1 MGGSLEEDQSTSS
14 SDLEDLPSYGFLR
27 AGCSQSDGIQRK
39 PADVMVIDSL
49 DFEAPSLLPAAAAA
63 VGGGG
68 QKDIMM
74 VSSESEEEEV
84 YVPLAV
90 RLRRHLGG
98 STTSSPILEPGQ
110 TLQTFAGQPRFGLFM
125 ETTTSS
131 PKKKA
136 AKRTMAE
143 IKAHREDALK
153 TRVNKETHRLE
164 LERQRAEKKAL
175 TDAAKAIRPKE
186 CIKHMVVSVDPALLQ
201 LEGGGALL
209 TSLQAL
215 GCSCAIEKQIVPRSV
230 TWTRR
235 TPSAQAGEEHRALQ
249 SHAVIHVPVN
259 DFISMVHN
267 YNQQRGVA
275 VDCGQTLTGWTCLLL
290 AQSTGHNPS
299 LAVIDIEKYFRSQ
312 KSQNQRKYRE
322 AVQGNDLTAASGK
335 GKKKKEG
342 CEKLPDV
349 SRVAVEEAL
358 VDLQLRTGVQVHFLA
373 TWKDF
378 CDYIAMST
386 KAVAEAPFK
395 REREK
400 NCFSFCLES
409 EWAGGQRVDRNG
421 KGLLQVWKRQ
431 IQQLNRVSLDMA
443 SAIVTAYPSPQL
455 LTEAYGRCRSDREK
469 ALLLSDLLIRRGEG
483 VTSTTR
489 RIGPELSK
497 RLSWLMTSSNPEQVL
512 DSMS

>member
-27 AGCSQSDGIQRK
+27 AGCSQSNGIQRK

-110 TLQTFAGQPRFGLFM
+110 TLQTFAGQPSTSALQHQHNSSSELVVQGFGLFM

-186 CIKHMVVSVDPALLQ
+186 CIKHMVVSVDPGRCLLN
-201 LEGGGALL
+201 G
-209 TSLQAL
+209 
-215 GCSCAIEKQIVPRSV
+215 
-230 TWTRR
+230 
-235 TPSAQAGEEHRALQ
+235 TPSKLRAGEEHRALQ

-267 YNQQRGVA
+267 YNQEQRGVA

-335 GKKKKEG
+335 GKKKKKEG

-349 SRVAVEEAL
+349 SRVAVEEA
-358 VDLQLRTGVQVHFLA
+358 
-373 TWKDF
+373 W
-378 CDYIAMST
+378 
-386 KAVAEAPFK
+386 
-395 REREK
+395 
-400 NCFSFCLES
+400 
-409 EWAGGQRVDRNG
+409 GQRVDRNG